1 MRGIYIHVPFCVRK
15 CAYCDFYSVAA
26 DRAAMEDFRDLLV
39 REMDLFRREFPGE
52 AAAPADTIFFGGGT
66 PTALGAKGLV
76 TLLAAVRERFP
87 VAEDAEV
94 TTEANPGAVTRADF
108 AALRAGGFNRV
119 SIGVQSFDPATLAT
133 LGRIHGVDEIRTA
146 WRDARAAGFPSIGLD
161 LIFGIPG
168 QTAASFA
175 ADLERTVAFIPSHV
189 SAYALSPEPGTPL
202 HAAIG
207 RGELRMP
214 QDDDVAD
221 MYEAARRTLA
231 AAGFRQYEIS
241 NFSRPAAACRHN
253 LKYWRREGYHG
264 FGPSAHGLLF
274 PPGKAPLGLRTAN
287 PPSLADYAARIRE
300 GRLPWT
306 EVRVCRRADAWKESL
321 IFGLRE
327 IDGVDTEEIGKRIG
341 APPHRMRDAVE
352 ELTASGRL
360 VREGSRLRLPE
371 ALLFVSNEVLQ
382 RLA

>member
-1 MRGIYIHVPFCVRK
+1 MRGIYIHVPFCIRK

-26 DRAAMEDFRDLLV
+26 DRAAIADFRGLLV

-52 AAAPADTIFFGGGT
+52 AAAPADTVFFGGGT
-66 PTALGAKGLV
+66 PTALGAEGLV

-87 VAEDAEV
+87 VAREAEV
-94 TTEANPGAVTRADF
+94 TTEANPGAVSAGDF
-108 AALRAGGFNRV
+108 KAIRAGGFNRV
-119 SIGVQSFDPATLAT
+119 SIGVQSFDPEMLKI
-133 LGRIHGVDEIRTA
+133 LGRVHGVAEIRAA
-146 WRDARAAGFPSIGLD
+146 WRDARAAGFPTIGLD

-168 QTAASFA
+168 QTAPSFA
-175 ADLERTVAFIPSHV
+175 ADLERSVALRPSHV
-189 SAYALSPEPGTPL
+189 SAYALAPEPGTPL
-202 HAAIG
+202 HAAVG

-214 QDDDVAD
+214 TDDDVAD
-221 MYEAARRTLA
+221 MYDAARRTLA
-231 AAGFRQYEIS
+231 TAGLRQYEIS
-241 NFSRPAAACRHN
+241 NFSRPGAECRHN

-264 FGPSAHGLLF
+264 LGPSAHGLLF

-287 PPSLADYAARIRE
+287 PRSLPDYARRIRE

-306 EVRVCRRADAWKESL
+306 ETRVCRRADAWKESL

-327 IDGVDTEEIGKRIG
+327 IDGVDATEIENRIG
-341 APPHRMRDAVE
+341 APPQLTRGAVE
-352 ELTASGRL
+352 ELVRSGRL
-360 VREGSRLRLPE
+360 LREGSRLRLPE

>member
-1 MRGIYIHVPFCVRK
+1 MRGLYIHVPFCARK

-26 DRAAMEDFRDLLV
+26 DRAAMADFRCLLV
-39 REMDLFRREFPGE
+39 REMDLFRRELPGE
-52 AAAPADTIFFGGGT
+52 AAAPADTVFFGGGT
-66 PTALGAKGLV
+66 PTALGAEGLV

-87 VAEDAEV
+87 VGKGAEV
-94 TTEANPGAVTRADF
+94 TTEANPGAVSAADF
-108 AALRAGGFNRV
+108 RALRAGGFNRV
-119 SIGVQSFDPATLAT
+119 SIGVQSFDPEMLKT
-133 LGRIHGVDEIRTA
+133 LGRIHGVAEIRAA

-175 ADLERTVAFIPSHV
+175 ADLERTVALLPFHV

-202 HAAIG
+202 HAAVG
-207 RGELRMP
+207 RGELHMP
-214 QDDDVAD
+214 PDDDVAE
-221 MYEAARRTLA
+221 MYDAARRTLA
-231 AAGFRQYEIS
+231 AAGLRQYEIS
-241 NFSRPAAACRHN
+241 NFSRPGAECRHN

-287 PPSLADYAARIRE
+287 PPSLADYARRIRE

-306 EVRVCRRADAWKESL
+306 DTRVCRRADAWKESL

-327 IDGVDTEEIGKRIG
+327 IDGVDAAEIEKKIG
-341 APPHRMRDAVE
+341 APPQLTRGAVE
-352 ELTASGRL
+352 ELVTSGRL
-360 VREGSRLRLPE
+360 LRDGSRLRLPE